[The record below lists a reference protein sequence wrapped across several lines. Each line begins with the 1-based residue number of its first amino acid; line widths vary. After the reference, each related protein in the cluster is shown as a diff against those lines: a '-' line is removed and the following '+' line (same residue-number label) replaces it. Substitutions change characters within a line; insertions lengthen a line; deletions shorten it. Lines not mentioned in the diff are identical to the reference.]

1 MKRPYPVKSYF
12 ILNSQGKYECT
23 KCNHRYFASTD
34 DTMKRHFS
42 NHHREIWNEI
52 KKPNPR
58 QYRRIVA
65 IDKEQEVTRNEN
77 QNKEIKSQEVLRNEE
92 QEINREVMRNKGQF
106 VAESGN
112 QDVARQDIMNQE
124 VMRRRFFARSNIMEN
139 EIESQEVLRNEI
151 REIAKRC
158 PNEEI
163 EVLRNEI
170 REIAKRCPNE
180 EIEVLRNEIREIAK
194 RCPNEEIEV
203 LRNEDAICEV
213 IKRSRN
219 EIASQEVARKKS
231 RNDVIITRNEDVT
244 GDIVRFIRS
253 IETDDNSVIDID
265 DHIRVTGRCTVNF
278 NI

>member
-65 IDKEQEVTRNEN
+65 IDKEQEVTKNEN
-77 QNKEIKSQEVLRNEE
+77 QNKEIESREVLRNEE
-92 QEINREVMRNKGQF
+92 QEINHEVMQNKGQL
-106 VAESGN
+106 VAENGN

-124 VMRRRFFARSNIMEN
+124 IMRRRFFARSNIMEN

-158 PNEEI
+158 PNKEIEVLRNEIQEIAKRCPNEEIEVLRNEIQEIAKRCSNKEI

-170 REIAKRCPNE
+170 REIAKRCPNK

-194 RCPNEEIEV
+194 QCPNKEIEV
-203 LRNEDAICEV
+203 LRNEDVICEV
-213 IKRSRN
+213 RKRSRN
-219 EIASQEVARKKS
+219 EV
-231 RNDVIITRNEDVT
+231 
-244 GDIVRFIRS
+244 
-253 IETDDNSVIDID
+253 
-265 DHIRVTGRCTVNF
+265 
-278 NI
+278 